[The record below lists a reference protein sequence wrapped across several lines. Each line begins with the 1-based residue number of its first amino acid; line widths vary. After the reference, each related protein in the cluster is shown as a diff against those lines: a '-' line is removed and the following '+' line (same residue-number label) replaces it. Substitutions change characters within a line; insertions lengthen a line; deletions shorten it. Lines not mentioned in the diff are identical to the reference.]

1 MVKKL
6 ILVDGNNLMFRS
18 YYATA
23 YTGNMMKNSKGV
35 PTNALF
41 GFVSMIN
48 KIIAE
53 EKPSYMAVA
62 FDIGKNFRKEEYDF
76 YKEGRIDTPEEL
88 KMQMPIARDILD
100 KMGIKHFELAPYEA
114 DDIVGTI
121 VKMTESD
128 KDFASIIVS
137 SDKDLLQLIS
147 DETEV
152 KLLKQTGFIRYN
164 HETFVN
170 DYGIEPIRMI
180 DLKALMGDSSDN
192 IPGVKGIGEKTA
204 LKLLQEYK
212 SLENLYDN
220 IDSVTGKTKEKLVAD
235 KEMAFISKKIAT
247 IYRDVPL
254 NIVLEDLK
262 YENIITDD
270 LINLFKDLEFFSF
283 LKNMTTVKKEE
294 TLEFETIKDIDAS
307 SLENEIAIE
316 LILDNENY
324 HTANIVAMSICDTTK
339 NYYVEKENILD
350 VLNAALT
357 APRVIKTNNNK
368 IKDKK
373 IICYDAKKII
383 CNTKIKINCQ
393 DDIMIMAYLLN
404 LNIKDDLAYLA
415 NQNNEDY
422 KYYDNMK
429 KEKFANI
436 ASEVVKRCRFIFNS
450 KNDYTKK
457 LKDSNAYDLYEKIE
471 MPLLYVLADMEITG
485 IVCNNDVLK
494 EMSLELEVKLELLTN
509 EIYNLAGQTFNIGSP
524 KQLGEILF
532 EKLEIAKGKKNKT
545 GYKTDVKVLEK
556 LIDKHPIV
564 EKILEYRNLAKL
576 KSTYIEGLG
585 NYILSDGKIHTIY
598 KQTLTRTGRLS
609 STEPN
614 LQNIPVREELGRK
627 IRKAFLPSNDVLLSA
642 DYSQVELRVM
652 ASLSKCP
659 SLIEAFKNDED
670 IHTHVASEVF
680 AVPEE
685 AVTKTMRRCAK
696 AVIFGIIYGI
706 SGFGLG
712 ENLHI
717 SKKDADEF
725 INKFHILYPE
735 VKAYTD
741 KKIAEAKETG
751 GVTTLFGRTRII
763 EEINNPNYLIR
774 QMGERMAMNTPI
786 QGTSADIMKLA
797 MINVYNRFIKEG
809 ITSKILLQVHDEIIV
824 DCKNSELEKIK
835 QIVKEEMEG
844 VYELEAPLKVEID
857 TGINW
862 YEAK

>member
-6 ILVDGNNLMFRS
+6 ILIDGNNLMFRS

-41 GFVSMIN
+41 GFVSMMN

-76 YKEGRIDTPEEL
+76 YKEGRIDTPHEL
-88 KMQMPIARDILD
+88 KIQMPIARDILD

-121 VKMTESD
+121 VRMTEED
-128 KDFASIIVS
+128 QDFASVIVS

-152 KLLKQTGFIRYN
+152 KLLKQSGFIRYN
-164 HETFVN
+164 HETFVQ

-220 IDSVTGKTKEKLVAD
+220 IDKITGKTKEKLEND

-247 IYRDVPL
+247 IYREVPL

-262 YENIITDD
+262 YEQKVTNE
-270 LINLFKDLEFFSF
+270 LVELFKDLEFFSF
-283 LKNMTTVKKEE
+283 LKNMEVKKEE
-294 TLEFETIKDIDAS
+294 KNFEYKTISSIKDIKLD
-307 SLENEIAIE
+307 EKIAIE
-316 LILDNENY
+316 VILDNENY
-324 HTANIVAMSICDTTK
+324 HIGHILGMGISDSFN
-339 NYYVEKENILD
+339 NYYVEKENVIS
-350 VLNAALT
+350 VLNEIKSFD
-357 APRVIKTNNNK
+357 VIG
-368 IKDKK
+368 
-373 IICYDAKKII
+373 YDAKKVL
-383 CNTKIKINCQ
+383 CCFKIDINFV
-393 DDIMIMAYLLN
+393 DDLMIEAYLLN

-415 NQNNEDY
+415 NQTNEDFL
-422 KYYDNMK
+422 YYENMK
-429 KEKFANI
+429 KDKFSNI
-436 ASEVVKRCRFIFNS
+436 EMEVIKRSRFIYDN
-450 KNDYTKK
+450 NDEYKKK
-457 LKDSNAYDLYEKIE
+457 LEENKCMKLYENIE
-471 MPLLYVLADMEITG
+471 MPLVKVLADMETTG
-485 IVCNNDVLK
+485 IICKEDVLK
-494 EMSLELEVKLELLTN
+494 DMSLELEVKIELLTR
-509 EIYNLAGQTFNIGSP
+509 EIYELAGEKFNIGSP

-556 LIDKHPIV
+556 LVDKHPIV

-576 KSTYIEGLG
+576 KSTYIEGLA
-585 NYILSDGKIHTIY
+585 NYILDDGKIHTIY

-609 STEPN
+609 STDPN

-627 IRKAFLPSNDVLLSA
+627 IRKAFVPENDCFLSS

-659 SLIEAFKNDED
+659 SLTNAFNNDED

-680 AVPEE
+680 GVPEE
-685 AVTKTMRRCAK
+685 AVTKQMRRCAK

-717 SKKDADEF
+717 TRKDAQDY
-725 INKFHILYPE
+725 IDKFHILYPE
-735 VKAYTD
+735 IKEYTD
-741 KKIAEAKETG
+741 KKIEEAKETG
-751 GVTTLFGRTRII
+751 GVTTLFGRRRVI

-797 MINVYNRFIKEG
+797 MIKVYNRFKDEG
-809 ITSKILLQVHDEIIV
+809 ITSKILLQVHDEIVI
-824 DCKNSELEKIK
+824 DCKNEELDRIK
-835 QIVKEEMEG
+835 KIVKEEMEN
-844 VYELEAPLKVEID
+844 VYKLDVPLKVEID
-857 TGINW
+857 TGTNW

>member
-6 ILVDGNNLMFRS
+6 ILIDGNNLMFRS

-41 GFVSMIN
+41 GFVSMMN

-88 KMQMPIARDILD
+88 KIQMPIARDILD

-121 VKMTESD
+121 VRMTEED
-128 KDFASIIVS
+128 KDFASVIVS

-152 KLLKQTGFIRYN
+152 KLLKQSGFIRYN
-164 HETFVN
+164 HETFVQ

-220 IDSVTGKTKEKLVAD
+220 IDKIIGKTKEKLEND

-247 IYRDVPL
+247 IYREVPL

-262 YENIITDD
+262 YEQKVTNE
-270 LINLFKDLEFFSF
+270 LVELFKDLEFFSF
-283 LKNMTTVKKEE
+283 LKNMEVKKEE
-294 TLEFETIKDIDAS
+294 KNFEFKTISSIKDIKLDKR
-307 SLENEIAIE
+307 IAIE
-316 LILDNENY
+316 VMLDNENY
-324 HTANIVAMSICDTTK
+324 HIGHILGMGISDSLN
-339 NYYVEKENILD
+339 NYYVDGKNVISVLDEIKFLD
-350 VLNAALT
+350 VIT
-357 APRVIKTNNNK
+357 
-368 IKDKK
+368 
-373 IICYDAKKII
+373 YDAKKAL
-383 CNTKIKINCQ
+383 CCSKIDINFV
-393 DDIMIMAYLLN
+393 DDLMIEAYLLN

-415 NQNNEDY
+415 NQTNEDFL
-422 KYYDNMK
+422 YYENMK
-429 KEKFANI
+429 KDKFSSI
-436 ASEVVKRCRFIFNS
+436 EMEVIKRSRFIYDN
-450 KNDYTKK
+450 NDEYKKK
-457 LKDSNAYDLYEKIE
+457 LEENKCMDLYENIE
-471 MPLLYVLADMEITG
+471 MPLVKVLADMETTG
-485 IVCNNDVLK
+485 IICKDDILK
-494 EMSLELEVKLELLTN
+494 DMSLELEVKLELLTR
-509 EIYNLAGQTFNIGSP
+509 EIYELAGEEFNIGSP

-556 LIDKHPIV
+556 LVDKHPIV

-576 KSTYIEGLG
+576 KSTYIEGLA
-585 NYILSDGKIHTIY
+585 NYILDDGKIHTIY

-609 STEPN
+609 STDPN

-627 IRKAFLPSNDVLLSA
+627 IRKAFVPENDCFLSS

-659 SLIEAFKNDED
+659 SLIEAFNNDED
-670 IHTHVASEVF
+670 IHTHVAGEVF
-680 AVPEE
+680 GVPEE
-685 AVTKTMRRCAK
+685 AVTKQMRRCAK

-717 SKKDADEF
+717 TRKDAQDY
-725 INKFHILYPE
+725 IDKFHVLYPE
-735 VKAYTD
+735 VKEYTD
-741 KKIAEAKETG
+741 KRIEEAKETG
-751 GVTTLFGRTRII
+751 GVTTLFGRRRVI
-763 EEINNPNYLIR
+763 EEINNPNYLIK

-797 MINVYNRFIKEG
+797 MIKVYNRFKNEG
-809 ITSKILLQVHDEIIV
+809 ITSKILLQVHDEIVI
-824 DCKNSELEKIK
+824 DCKNEELDKIK
-835 QIVKEEMEG
+835 KIVKEEMEN
-844 VYELEAPLKVEID
+844 VYKLDVPLKVEID

>member
-6 ILVDGNNLMFRS
+6 ILIDGNNLMFRS

-41 GFVSMIN
+41 GFVSMMN

-76 YKEGRIDTPEEL
+76 YKEGRIDTPHEL
-88 KMQMPIARDILD
+88 KIQMPIARDILD

-121 VKMTESD
+121 VRMTEED
-128 KDFASIIVS
+128 QDFASVIVS

-152 KLLKQTGFIRYN
+152 KLLKQSGFIRYN
-164 HETFVN
+164 HETFVQ

-220 IDSVTGKTKEKLVAD
+220 IDKITGKTKEKLEND

-247 IYRDVPL
+247 IYREVPL

-262 YENIITDD
+262 YEQKVTNE
-270 LINLFKDLEFFSF
+270 LVELFKDLEFFSF
-283 LKNMTTVKKEE
+283 LKNMEVKKEE
-294 TLEFETIKDIDAS
+294 KNFEYKTISSIKDIKLD
-307 SLENEIAIE
+307 EKIAIE
-316 LILDNENY
+316 VILDNENY
-324 HTANIVAMSICDTTK
+324 HIGHILGMGISDSFN
-339 NYYVEKENILD
+339 NYYVEKENVIS
-350 VLNAALT
+350 VLNEIKSFD
-357 APRVIKTNNNK
+357 VIG
-368 IKDKK
+368 
-373 IICYDAKKII
+373 YDAKKVL
-383 CNTKIKINCQ
+383 CCFKIDINFV
-393 DDIMIMAYLLN
+393 DDLMIEAYLLN

-415 NQNNEDY
+415 NQTNEDFL
-422 KYYDNMK
+422 YYENMK
-429 KEKFANI
+429 KDKFSNI
-436 ASEVVKRCRFIFNS
+436 EMEVIKRSRFIYDN
-450 KNDYTKK
+450 NDEYKKK
-457 LKDSNAYDLYEKIE
+457 LEENKCMKLYENIE
-471 MPLLYVLADMEITG
+471 MPLVKVLADMETTG
-485 IVCNNDVLK
+485 IICKEDVLK
-494 EMSLELEVKLELLTN
+494 DMSLELEVKIELLTR
-509 EIYNLAGQTFNIGSP
+509 EIYELAGEEFNIGSP

-556 LIDKHPIV
+556 LVDKHPIV

-576 KSTYIEGLG
+576 KSTYIEGLA
-585 NYILSDGKIHTIY
+585 NYILDDGKIHTIY

-609 STEPN
+609 STDPN

-627 IRKAFLPSNDVLLSA
+627 IRKAFVPENDCFLSS

-659 SLIEAFKNDED
+659 SLTNAFNNDED

-680 AVPEE
+680 GVPEE
-685 AVTKTMRRCAK
+685 AVTKQMRRCAK

-717 SKKDADEF
+717 TRKDAQDY
-725 INKFHILYPE
+725 IDKFHILYPE
-735 VKAYTD
+735 IKEYTD
-741 KKIAEAKETG
+741 RKIEEAKETG
-751 GVTTLFGRTRII
+751 GVTTLFGRRRVI

-797 MINVYNRFIKEG
+797 MIKVYNRFKDEG
-809 ITSKILLQVHDEIIV
+809 ITSKILLQVHDEIVI
-824 DCKNSELEKIK
+824 DCKNEELDRIK
-835 QIVKEEMEG
+835 KIVKEEMEN
-844 VYELEAPLKVEID
+844 VYKLDVPLKVEID
-857 TGINW
+857 TGTNW

>member
-6 ILVDGNNLMFRS
+6 ILIDGNNLMFRS

-41 GFVSMIN
+41 GFVNMMN
-48 KIIAE
+48 KIISE
-53 EKPSYMAVA
+53 ENPSYMAVA

-88 KMQMPIARDILD
+88 KIQMPIAREILD

-121 VKMTESD
+121 VKMTEAD
-128 KDFASIIVS
+128 KDFASVIVS

-164 HETFVN
+164 HKAFVD
-170 DYGIEPIRMI
+170 DYGIEPIKMI

-220 IDSVTGKTKEKLVAD
+220 IDNIKGKTKEKLVED

-262 YENIITDD
+262 YEKNITPELLD
-270 LINLFKDLEFFSF
+270 LFKDLEFFSF
-283 LKNMTTVKKEE
+283 LKNMEIKKETK
-294 TLEFETIKDIDAS
+294 TLKYSSISTINNISLDKDISIDVM
-307 SLENEIAIE
+307 
-316 LILDNENY
+316 LDNENY
-324 HTANIVAMSICDTTK
+324 HLAKLVSMSISDSK
-339 NYYVEKENILD
+339 NNYIVNKDDILN
-350 VLNAALT
+350 VLNE
-357 APRVIKTNNNK
+357 
-368 IKDKK
+368 IKDYN
-373 IICYDAKKII
+373 ITTYDAKKII
-383 CNTKIKINCQ
+383 VNTGIKINCVN
-393 DDIMIMAYLLN
+393 DIMISAYLLN
-404 LNIKDDLAYLA
+404 LNTKDDLAYLA
-415 NQNNEDY
+415 NQSNNDLL
-422 KYYDNMK
+422 YYDNLK
-429 KEKFANI
+429 KNNFSDIEL
-436 ASEVVKRCRFIFNS
+436 EMVKRSRYLFSI
-450 KNDYTKK
+450 KDEHIKE
-457 LKDSNAYDLYEKIE
+457 LEDSNALSLYQNIE
-471 MPLLYVLADMEITG
+471 MPLLYVLADMEKTG
-485 IVCNNDVLK
+485 IICNKDILK
-494 EMSLELEVKLELLTN
+494 DMSLELDVKLELLTK
-509 EIYNLAGQTFNIGSP
+509 EIYNLAGIKFNISSP
-524 KQLGEILF
+524 KQLGEVLF

-545 GYKTDVKVLEK
+545 GYKTDIKVLEK
-556 LIDKHPIV
+556 LVDKHPII
-564 EKILEYRNLAKL
+564 EKILEYRNLSKL
-576 KSTYIEGLG
+576 KSTYIEGLS

-609 STEPN
+609 STDPN
-614 LQNIPVREELGRK
+614 LQNIPVREELGRN
-627 IRKAFLPSNDVLLSA
+627 IRKAFLPENDCLLSA

-652 ASLSKCP
+652 ASLSNCK
-659 SLIEAFKNDED
+659 SLIAAFQNDED

-680 AVPEE
+680 NVPEE
-685 AVTKTMRRCAK
+685 AVTKQMRRCAK

-717 SKKDADEF
+717 SKSEADDF
-725 INKFHILYPE
+725 IEKFHKLYPE
-735 VKAYTD
+735 VKNYTD
-741 KKIAEAKETG
+741 TEVSLAKEKG
-751 GVTTLFGRTRII
+751 YVTTLFGRTRVI

-786 QGTSADIMKLA
+786 QGTSADIMKLS
-797 MINVYNRFIKEG
+797 MINVYNSFMREG

-824 DCKNSELEKIK
+824 DCKNSELDKIK
-835 QIVKEEMEG
+835 KIVKEEMEN
-844 VYELEAPLKVEID
+844 VYKLSVPLKVEID

>member
-1 MVKKL
+1 M
-6 ILVDGNNLMFRS
+6 
-18 YYATA
+18 
-23 YTGNMMKNSKGV
+23 
-35 PTNALF
+35 
-41 GFVSMIN
+41 
-48 KIIAE
+48 
-53 EKPSYMAVA
+53 
-62 FDIGKNFRKEEYDF
+62 
-76 YKEGRIDTPEEL
+76 
-88 KMQMPIARDILD
+88 
-100 KMGIKHFELAPYEA
+100 
-114 DDIVGTI
+114 
-121 VKMTESD
+121 
-128 KDFASIIVS
+128 
-137 SDKDLLQLIS
+137 
-147 DETEV
+147 ET
-152 KLLKQTGFIRYN
+152 
-164 HETFVN
+164 
-170 DYGIEPIRMI
+170 
-180 DLKALMGDSSDN
+180 
-192 IPGVKGIGEKTA
+192 
-204 LKLLQEYK
+204 
-212 SLENLYDN
+212 
-220 IDSVTGKTKEKLVAD
+220 
-235 KEMAFISKKIAT
+235 
-247 IYRDVPL
+247 
-254 NIVLEDLK
+254 
-262 YENIITDD
+262 
-270 LINLFKDLEFFSF
+270 
-283 LKNMTTVKKEE
+283 
-294 TLEFETIKDIDAS
+294 
-307 SLENEIAIE
+307 
-316 LILDNENY
+316 
-324 HTANIVAMSICDTTK
+324 
-339 NYYVEKENILD
+339 
-350 VLNAALT
+350 
-357 APRVIKTNNNK
+357 
-368 IKDKK
+368 
-373 IICYDAKKII
+373 
-383 CNTKIKINCQ
+383 
-393 DDIMIMAYLLN
+393 
-404 LNIKDDLAYLA
+404 
-415 NQNNEDY
+415 
-422 KYYDNMK
+422 
-429 KEKFANI
+429 
-436 ASEVVKRCRFIFNS
+436 
-450 KNDYTKK
+450 
-457 LKDSNAYDLYEKIE
+457 
-471 MPLLYVLADMEITG
+471 TG
-485 IVCNNDVLK
+485 IICNNDVLK
-494 EMSLELEVKLELLTN
+494 DMSLELEVKLDLLTN
-509 EIYNLAGQTFNIGSP
+509 EIYNLAGETFNIGSP

-659 SLIEAFKNDED
+659 SLIEAFNNDED
-670 IHTHVASEVF
+670 IHTHVAGEVF
-680 AVPEE
+680 GVPEG

-735 VKAYTD
+735 VKTYTD

-751 GVTTLFGRTRII
+751 SVTTLFGRKRVI

-786 QGTSADIMKLA
+786 QGTSADIMKMA

-844 VYELEAPLKVEID
+844 VYKLDVPLKVEID

>member
-6 ILVDGNNLMFRS
+6 ILIDGNNLMFRS

-41 GFVSMIN
+41 GFVNMMN
-48 KIIAE
+48 KIISE
-53 EKPSYMAVA
+53 ENPSYMAVA

-88 KMQMPIARDILD
+88 KIQMPIAREILD

-121 VKMTESD
+121 VKMTEAD
-128 KDFASIIVS
+128 KDFASVIVS

-152 KLLKQTGFIRYN
+152 KLLKQNGFIRYN
-164 HETFVN
+164 HKAFVD
-170 DYGIEPIRMI
+170 DYGIEPIKMI
-180 DLKALMGDSSDN
+180 DLKALMGDQSDN

-220 IDSVTGKTKEKLVAD
+220 IDNIKGKTKEKLVED

-247 IYRDVPL
+247 IYKDVPL

-262 YENIITDD
+262 YEKNVTPELLD
-270 LINLFKDLEFFSF
+270 LFKDLEFFSF
-283 LKNMTTVKKEE
+283 LKNMEIKKETK
-294 TLEFETIKDIDAS
+294 TLKYSSISTINNISLDKDISIDVM
-307 SLENEIAIE
+307 
-316 LILDNENY
+316 LDNENY
-324 HTANIVAMSICDTTK
+324 HLAKLVSMSISDSK
-339 NYYVEKENILD
+339 NNYIVNKDDILN
-350 VLNAALT
+350 VLNE
-357 APRVIKTNNNK
+357 
-368 IKDKK
+368 IKDYN
-373 IICYDAKKII
+373 ITTYDAKKII
-383 CNTKIKINCQ
+383 VNTGIKINCVN
-393 DDIMIMAYLLN
+393 DIMISAYLLN
-404 LNIKDDLAYLA
+404 LNTKDDLAYLA
-415 NQNNEDY
+415 NQSNNDLL
-422 KYYDNMK
+422 YYDNLK
-429 KEKFANI
+429 KNNFSDIEL
-436 ASEVVKRCRFIFNS
+436 EMVKRSRYLFSI
-450 KNDYTKK
+450 
-457 LKDSNAYDLYEKIE
+457 KDEHIKELENSNALSLYQNIE
-471 MPLLYVLADMEITG
+471 MPLLYVLADMEKTG
-485 IVCNNDVLK
+485 IICNKDILK
-494 EMSLELEVKLELLTN
+494 DMSLELDVKLELLTK
-509 EIYNLAGQTFNIGSP
+509 EIYNLAGIKFNISSP
-524 KQLGEILF
+524 KQLGEVLF

-545 GYKTDVKVLEK
+545 GYKTDIKVLEK

-564 EKILEYRNLAKL
+564 EKILEYRNLSKL
-576 KSTYIEGLG
+576 KSTYIEGLS

-609 STEPN
+609 STDPN
-614 LQNIPVREELGRK
+614 LQNIPVREELGRN
-627 IRKAFLPSNDVLLSA
+627 IRKAFLPENDCLLSA

-652 ASLSKCP
+652 ASLSNCK
-659 SLIEAFKNDED
+659 SLIAAFQNDED

-680 AVPEE
+680 NVPEE
-685 AVTKTMRRCAK
+685 AVTKQMRRCAK

-717 SKKDADEF
+717 SKSEADDF
-725 INKFHILYPE
+725 IEKFHKLYPE
-735 VKAYTD
+735 VKNYTD
-741 KKIAEAKETG
+741 TQVSLAKEKG
-751 GVTTLFGRTRII
+751 YVTTLFGRTRVI

-786 QGTSADIMKLA
+786 QGTSADIMKLS
-797 MINVYNRFIKEG
+797 MINVYNRFMHEG

-824 DCKNSELEKIK
+824 DCKNSELDKIK
-835 QIVKEEMEG
+835 KIVKEEMEN
-844 VYELEAPLKVEID
+844 VYKLSVPLKVEID